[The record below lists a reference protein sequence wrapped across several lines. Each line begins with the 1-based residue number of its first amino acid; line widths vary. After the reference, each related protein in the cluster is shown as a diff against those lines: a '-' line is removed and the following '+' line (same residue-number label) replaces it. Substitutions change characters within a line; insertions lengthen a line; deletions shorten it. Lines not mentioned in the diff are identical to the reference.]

1 VATVLNAWKSV
12 SEFAANS
19 VLAKA
24 GTATRATATMI
35 AINLVAHTIFL
46 ILDLLV
52 IIRYL
57 TDRIPAAGIARIFT
71 LSGSAIIGE
80 FAIFSLG

>member
-1 VATVLNAWKSV
+1 
-12 SEFAANS
+12 
-19 VLAKA
+19 
-24 GTATRATATMI
+24 MI
-35 AINLVAHTIFL
+35 AINLVAHTIFF